1 MIHEHESVDRGIT
14 DCVIFGA
21 GEYYDEIPDV
31 PQDAY
36 VVAADGGLD
45 HTRFYGIETDAII
58 GDFDSVADDFSAY
71 IGLRNITRLPSE
83 KDETDMLSAV
93 KIGWAQGARRF
104 HIYGGLGGRLDHTL
118 ANMQMLARMA
128 YHGGIGFLHGNGFV
142 ATAIADATL
151 DFPAWDAPER
161 RMVSVFAHSDRAKHV
176 SIRGLKYE
184 VDDVELRNTR
194 ALGVSNEFLPGRP
207 ATIGVG
213 DGTLSITFAA
223 EAPSPTWRTT
233 HETEGPNALGGLDTE
248 ISALLARR

>member
-1 MIHEHESVDRGIT
+1 MGMTHERDVT

-21 GEYYDEIPDV
+21 GEYYDEIPYV
-31 PQDAY
+31 PQGAY

-45 HTRFYGIETDAII
+45 HTRAYGIDTDAII

-104 HIYGGLGGRLDHTL
+104 HIYGGLGGRLDHTI

-142 ATAIADATL
+142 ATSIADATL
-151 DFPAWDAPER
+151 SFPGWDAPER
-161 RMVSVFAHSDRAKHV
+161 RMVSVFAHSDRARHV

-184 VDDVELRNTR
+184 VSDVELRNTR
-194 ALGVSNEFLPGRP
+194 ALGVSNEFLSDRP
-207 ATIGVG
+207 ATISVG
-213 DGTLSITFAA
+213 DGTLSVTFDAA
-223 EAPSPTWRTT
+223 APAPVWRTT
-233 HETEGPNALGGLDTE
+233 REPEGPDALGELGTE